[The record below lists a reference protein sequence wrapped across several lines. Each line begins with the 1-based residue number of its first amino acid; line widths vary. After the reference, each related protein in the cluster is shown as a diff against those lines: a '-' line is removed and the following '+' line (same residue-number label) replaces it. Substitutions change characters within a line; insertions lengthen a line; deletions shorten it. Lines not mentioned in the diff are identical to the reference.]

1 MALGDFLPRWGGVKD
16 QAWEWGRQ
24 KRKEQCGKDKQ
35 LTWRLLFHQAEGTGE
50 KRHIQRPDGSH
61 RHERP
66 ELSGPC
72 LCLLPSK
79 AEEFRFPSD
88 TVLPSAE
95 CQPSLNMCL
104 SGLEAREVAKSLLP
118 LRTCATWHEIVE
130 EEAKSRNVFL
140 SPWPLR
146 TPHGAGD
153 RYGRLQDGTTGLAR
167 CGVQALSIN
176 CALVWLLLPL
186 DPSAA
191 FPLPRVG
198 EGGWAWRAP
207 SHSSR
212 AESRGVHR
220 RFVAAH
226 LPYKPLG
233 WLLEKLKAWWRM
245 MVADTHCKAGWKLD

>member
-1 MALGDFLPRWGGVKD
+1 M
-16 QAWEWGRQ
+16 
-24 KRKEQCGKDKQ
+24 
-35 LTWRLLFHQAEGTGE
+35 WRLLFHQAEGTGE
-50 KRHIQRPDGSH
+50 KRHIQRQDGSH
-61 RHERP
+61 RHECP

-79 AEEFRFPSD
+79 AEEFHFPSD
-88 TVLPSAE
+88 TVLQSAE

-104 SGLEAREVAKSLLP
+104 SGLEAREAAKSPLP

-146 TPHGAGD
+146 TPQGAVD
-153 RYGRLQDGTTGLAR
+153 RYGRLQDGTTGLPR

-176 CALVWLLLPL
+176 CALVGCYSLWTLLQPSLCRMWEKVAGLGLP
-186 DPSAA
+186 
-191 FPLPRVG
+191 
-198 EGGWAWRAP
+198 P
-207 SHSSR
+207 SHGSI

-233 WLLEKLKAWWRM
+233 WWSP
-245 MVADTHCKAGWKLD
+245 H